1 MVYSKTLPTELAL
14 LTRNEEVDFELA
26 GEVKSLG
33 EVSFDLVIA
42 SWQIIEH
49 KTFMY
54 LLKRRYLGPSRRV

>member
-33 EVSFDLVIA
+33 EVSFDLLIA
-42 SWQIIEH
+42 SWQIIEKH
-49 KTFMY
+49 LCTY
-54 LLKRRYLGPSRRV
+54 